1 MCEALR
7 LLMRDELEESKELGI
22 KQGIEQGIERGIE
35 QGIEQGRLYE
45 IISSVRDG
53 DYSRERGAEKLGIS
67 VEKFE
72 EYLL

>member
-1 MCEALR
+1 MCDALR

-22 KQGIEQGIERGIE
+22 
-35 QGIEQGRLYE
+35 EQGRLNE

-53 DYSRERGAEKLGIS
+53 DYSKERGAEKLGIS
-67 VEKFE
+67 VERFE